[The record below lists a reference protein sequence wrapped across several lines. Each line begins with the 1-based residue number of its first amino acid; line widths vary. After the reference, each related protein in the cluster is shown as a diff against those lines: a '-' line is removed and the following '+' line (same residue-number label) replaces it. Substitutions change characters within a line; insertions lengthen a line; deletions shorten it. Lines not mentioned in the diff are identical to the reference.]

1 MANVQSP
8 FGFRY
13 VRLLNG
19 AQPNY
24 KVTTRYIA
32 FNNANKIAKGDP
44 VKMLSTGVI
53 DLATPGAQIAGIFIG
68 CKYYDPTQN
77 RTVWFPQWTA
87 PSNLI
92 NPSGSFSPYYGNN
105 AAAVEAQIIDDPWA
119 VFEVQAGGSS
129 TAIAIGNV
137 QNNIS
142 FGGQG
147 AANSAGISTAFADQT
162 TIATT
167 AGLPFRIVG
176 LSQKIGNDNS
186 SGFNTIEVTLNNSDY
201 KTLSGV

>member
-1 MANVQSP
+1 MANNQAP

-13 VRLLNG
+13 VRRLDG

-44 VKMLSTGVI
+44 VKMLSTGFI
-53 DLATPGAQIAGIFIG
+53 DIATPGAQIAGIFIG
-68 CKYYDPTQN
+68 CKYYDPSQN
-77 RTVWFPQWTA
+77 RTVWLPSWSA
-87 PSNLI
+87 PTTLT
-92 NPSGSFSPYYGNN
+92 NPSGIFSLYYGNN
-105 AAAVEAQIIDDPWA
+105 AANVEAEIIDDPWA

-137 QNNIS
+137 QQNIN

-147 AANSAGISTAFADQT
+147 SPNTANISQAFVDQT
-162 TIATT
+162 SIATT

-186 SGFNTIEVTLNNSDY
+186 SGFNTVEVALNNSDY